1 MRILS
6 SRANIAIL
14 LPLLLLLPL
23 AVWCGGDIQREPS
36 PPADR
41 TPADTARADDRIS
54 IRVAGILVRVRVSQ
68 RPEELEQGLKLIENL
83 APDEGM
89 LFLFET
95 QKILHFWMQDT
106 PLPLSVAF
114 IDKSGRIVDIQ
125 QMEPLNEKTIHTSR
139 QKALYALEMN
149 AGWFREHGVKVGDT
163 VEF

>member
-1 MRILS
+1 MVLFN
-6 SRANIAIL
+6 SRKFIL

-23 AVWCGGDIQREPS
+23 VVRCGGGAQREPS
-36 PPADR
+36 PGTDRAPADS
-41 TPADTARADDRIS
+41 ARVDDRIS

-89 LFLFET
+89 LFVFEK

-125 QMEPLNEKTIHTSR
+125 QMEPLNDKTIHTSR

-149 AGWFREHGVKVGDT
+149 AGWFQKHGVKVGDV